1 MDFGVLHI
9 TRTQLASTNFERKQP
24 YTMAGV
30 PQKQPATSQR
40 PAKPPQLKFTP
51 NVSAPQF
58 QRPVQPVKPV
68 PVDITKT
75 EAYKRAKNRY

>member
-1 MDFGVLHI
+1 
-9 TRTQLASTNFERKQP
+9 
-24 YTMAGV
+24 MAGV